1 MRLRCRLPGAHAPA
15 GWGVVNAASDSP
27 VGTIQETTS
36 MLDQPF
42 AGAAPATIEAR
53 ASRRHDRAMS
63 ILQYGTAFLAIA
75 GAVLLGSVR

>member
-1 MRLRCRLPGAHAPA
+1 
-15 GWGVVNAASDSP
+15 
-27 VGTIQETTS
+27 

-75 GAVLLGSVR
+75 GAVLLASVR